1 MRNLF
6 ENKLKVYLVLGLLGL
21 VGVISGLNLSISLF
35 PNISRPTVGLWI
47 NYVNIE
53 KSDFLENYGYD
64 LERELDTLK
73 NGKIKIENVTAEFYD
88 DGLFMQIL
96 FDWGTDAEDAYR
108 EIRSITNQWQNSLP
122 QETADTLQV
131 WQWNENTGYL
141 SISFFS
147 QNKTIDELYQH
158 LDPIL
163 TPGLNAAKGFEEA
176 LLFNPKKK
184 EVRIELNPLKMAEL
198 GIYPREIQSMITQK
212 MRSYIGGSIRS
223 GDNKLQLNLV
233 GNEKSIDGLKNIRLY
248 KGDKSFLLSEI
259 AKIYFAPHSTRKRI
273 FKTDGKESLIVWAK
287 PKAGANVKEATESI
301 IKLIKDKEPEFDK
314 DVSYKVLV
322 DPSEFIRSAI
332 GNVFKSVAIASC
344 LAVLVLFLF
353 MGSLRNVSSAF
364 IEIPFSIILAFILME
379 IFDMNLNLISLGG
392 MALAAGMNVDA
403 SIVVLE
409 NIIRHF
415 HMSKEQTNNDFSYAY
430 KCEVILKALKEVWR
444 PIVVSTITTLIVF
457 TPLVFTKDL
466 TNAVLGDLA
475 KAVIFSHGFACLIAL
490 IIVPLVRTQIIN
502 RESLHSK
509 SILDRPMSKFEV
521 FYQRTLYFFI
531 NNLKARLA
539 LFIGIP
545 TLLILSLM
553 LVMPEIPKEL
563 IGKPHTDW
571 VILKVQSDTAK
582 SVKDIEVLIQ
592 KAELKVN
599 ELFGDE
605 ISYNFMQIRRENNGN
620 LMLRLRDKSQVENF
634 QDRLKEAFP
643 NTPEV
648 RFSIF
653 PWNPAELPLPHYPDI
668 EVHIKGKDL
677 NAMSSAGEQLLVG
690 IKENKIDDNMWSE
703 PNLKKSEKFL
713 VLPFDSIWQEIQK
726 SGSSVSARDIL
737 DITMLADS
745 GKRISELYENGEK
758 TDIVMK
764 FPDKYKLN
772 DASLA
777 AFPLKI
783 SEKIIPLNSLV
794 DLKKVESAPSNIRF
808 NSENL
813 IKLKSELSKE
823 KKDNKETIKANIQ
836 NFLDKEKNKFKGVS
850 IELVDENQD
859 LTKALAQ
866 LYQSILISLVLIA
879 FVLMLQFGNVLNVL
893 TVLLAI
899 PLGLIGVIIALYI
912 FDSTLS
918 LNSALGVILLN
929 GIAVNNSILLV
940 DFANREFEAGNDA
953 LNSILNA
960 SRQRLRP
967 ILITSLTSI
976 LGMLPIAFGMGE
988 GGEILQ
994 PLGIAVSC
1002 GLWVSTFLTIVIIPL
1017 VHYSVLKRN
1026 EKGRGFGFVN
1036 ETSHESINNFE
1047 SPKVT
1052 Q

>member
-1 MRNLF
+1 MKNLF
-6 ENKLKVYLVLGLLGL
+6 QNKLKVYLVLGLLGL
-21 VGVISGLNLSISLF
+21 VGIISGLNLSVSLF

-47 NYVNIE
+47 NYVNLE
-53 KSDFLENYGYD
+53 KTDFLENHGYD
-64 LERELDTLK
+64 LENELETLK
-73 NGKIKIENVTAEFYD
+73 NGKIKIENVSAEFYD
-88 DGLFMQIL
+88 DGLFMRIL

-108 EIRSITNQWQNSLP
+108 EIRSITNQWQNKLP
-122 QETADTLQV
+122 KETADTLQV

-147 QNKTIDELYQH
+147 KNKTIDELYQH

-163 TPGLNAAKGFEEA
+163 SPGLKSAKGFEEA
-176 LLFNPKKK
+176 ILFNPKKK
-184 EVRIELNPLKMAEL
+184 EVRIELDPLKMAEL
-198 GIYPREIQSMITQK
+198 GIYPKEIQNMISSK
-212 MRSYIGGSIRS
+212 MRSFIGGSIRS

-233 GNEKSIDGLKNIRLY
+233 GTEKSIEGLKNIRLY
-248 KGDKSFLLSEI
+248 KGEKSFLLSEI
-259 AKIYFAPHSTRKRI
+259 SKIFFAPHSTRKRI

-287 PKAGANVKEATESI
+287 PNAGANVKEATESI
-301 IKLIKDKEPEFDK
+301 IKLIKDKEPQFDK

-332 GNVFKSVAIASC
+332 SNVFKSVAIASC
-344 LAVLVLFLF
+344 LAVFVLFLF

-364 IEIPFSIILAFILME
+364 IEIPFSIVLAFILME

-409 NIIRHF
+409 NILRHF
-415 HMSKEQTNNDFSYAY
+415 SMRKDQTNKDFSYAY
-430 KCEVILKALKEVWR
+430 KCEVILEALKEVWR
-444 PIVVSTITTLIVF
+444 PIVVSTVTTLIVF

-475 KAVIFSHGFACLIAL
+475 KAVIFSHGFACMIAL
-490 IIVPLVRTQIIN
+490 IIVPLVRTQVIN

-509 SILDRPMSKFEV
+509 SVLDKPMTHFEN

-531 NNLKARLA
+531 NNKKARIL
-539 LFIGIP
+539 LFTGIP
-545 TLLILSLM
+545 ATLILCM
-553 LVMPEIPKEL
+553 ILVLPQVPKEL

-571 VILKVQSDTAK
+571 VILQLQNETSK

-592 KAELKVN
+592 KAELKIN
-599 ELFGDE
+599 ELFADE
-605 ISYNFMQIRRENNGN
+605 INYNFMSIRRENRGK
-620 LMLRLRDKSQVENF
+620 LMLRLKDKSQVEDF
-634 QDRLKEAFP
+634 QDRLKKAFP
-643 NTPEV
+643 NTPET
-648 RFSIF
+648 RFNVF
-653 PWNPAELPLPHYPDI
+653 PWNPAELPLPNYPDV
-668 EVHIKGKDL
+668 EVHIKGKNL
-677 NAMSSAGEQLLVG
+677 KSISNAGEQILVG
-690 IKENKIDDNMWSE
+690 IKENKLVEGMWSE
-703 PNLKKSEKFL
+703 PNLRKSEKFL
-713 VLPFDSIWQEIQK
+713 VNPFESIWRELRKNNVAITE
-726 SGSSVSARDIL
+726 RDLL
-737 DITMLADS
+737 DVTMLADS
-745 GKRISELYENGEK
+745 GKRINELYEDGEK

-777 AFPLKI
+777 AFPLKVGD
-783 SEKIIPLNSLV
+783 KIIPLSSLV
-794 DLKKVESAPSNIRF
+794 SLKKVESDPSNNRE
-808 NSENL
+808 NSENI
-813 IKLKSELSKE
+813 IKLKAQLTKDKKEQKADIKNAITKFIQKE
-823 KKDNKETIKANIQ
+823 KS
-836 NFLDKEKNKFKGVS
+836 KFNGVS
-850 IELVDENQD
+850 IEVVDENKD
-859 LTKALAQ
+859 LTKSLAQ
-866 LYQSILISLVLIA
+866 LYKSILISMVLIA

-899 PLGLIGVIIALYI
+899 PLGLIGVIISLYL

-940 DFANREFEAGNDA
+940 DFSNREFEKGLDA

-1017 VHYSVLKRN
+1017 VQYSVLKKKELSRGIVFEQYENQFQN
-1026 EKGRGFGFVN
+1026 EN
-1036 ETSHESINNFE
+1036 EAR
-1047 SPKVT
+1047 

>member
-1 MRNLF
+1 MLKSLF
-6 ENKLKVYLVLGLLGL
+6 NNKLKVYLVLALLGL
-21 VGVISGLNLSISLF
+21 VGVLSGLNLSVSLF

-47 NYVNIE
+47 NYINVE
-53 KSDFLENYGYD
+53 KRDFLENYGYD
-64 LERELDTLK
+64 LENELETLK
-73 NGKIKIENVTAEFYD
+73 NGKIKIENVSAEFYD
-88 DGLFMQIL
+88 DGLFMRIL

-108 EIRSITNQWQNSLP
+108 EIRSITNQWQNKLP
-122 QETADTLQV
+122 KETADTLQV

-147 QNKTIDELYQH
+147 KTKTIDELYQH

-184 EVRIELNPLKMAEL
+184 EVRIELDPLKMAEL
-198 GIYPREIQSMITQK
+198 GIYPKEIQNMIFTK
-212 MRSYIGGSIRS
+212 MRSFIGGSVRS

-233 GNEKSIDGLKNIRLY
+233 GTNKSIDGLKNIRLY
-248 KGDKSFLLSEI
+248 KGNKSFLLSEI
-259 AKIYFAPHSTRKRI
+259 AKIYFAPNSTRKRI

-287 PKAGANVKEATESI
+287 PKSGANVKEATESI
-301 IKLIKDKEPEFDK
+301 IKLIKEKQPQFDK
-314 DVSYKVLV
+314 DVEYKILV

-332 GNVFKSVAIASC
+332 SNVFKSVAIASC

-379 IFDMNLNLISLGG
+379 VFDMNLNLISLGG

-409 NIIRHF
+409 NILRHF
-415 HMSKEQTNNDFSYAY
+415 ALRKEQTNKDFSYAF
-430 KCEVILKALKEVWR
+430 KCEVILEALKEVWR

-490 IIVPLVRTQIIN
+490 IIVPLVRTQVIN
-502 RESLHSK
+502 RDSLHAK
-509 SILDRPMSKFEV
+509 SVLDKPMSRFEK
-521 FYQRTLYFFI
+521 FYQKSLYHFI
-531 NNLKARLA
+531 TNKKSRIA
-539 LFIGIP
+539 LFIAIP
-545 TLLILSLM
+545 SVLIMCMTIVL
-553 LVMPEIPKEL
+553 PEIPKEL

-571 VILKVQSDTAK
+571 VILQLQNQTSK
-582 SVKDIEVLIQ
+582 SVKDMEVLIQ

-599 ELFGDE
+599 EIFGEE
-605 ISYNFMQIRRENNGN
+605 ISYNFMQIRRENRGK
-620 LMLRLRDKSQVENF
+620 LMLRLKDKSQVEDF
-634 QDRLKEAFP
+634 QDRLKKAFP
-643 NTPEV
+643 NTPET

-653 PWNPAELPLPHYPDI
+653 PWNPAELPLPDYPDV
-668 EVHIKGKDL
+668 EVHIKGKNLHAISD
-677 NAMSSAGEQLLVG
+677 AGEQILVG
-690 IKENKIDDNMWSE
+690 IKENKLIKGMWSE
-703 PNLKKSEKFL
+703 PNLRKAEKFL
-713 VLPFDSIWQEIQK
+713 VNPFEAVWREIRRNN
-726 SGSSVSARDIL
+726 AAITERDLL
-737 DITMLADS
+737 DVTMLADK
-745 GKRISELYENGEK
+745 GKRINELYENGEK

-764 FPDKYKLN
+764 FPKKYKLN
-772 DASLA
+772 DTSLA
-777 AFPLKI
+777 AFPLKVGN
-783 SEKIIPLNSLV
+783 KIIPLSSLV
-794 DLKKVESAPSNIRF
+794 SLKKVESDPSNNRE
-808 NSENL
+808 NSENI
-813 IKLKSELSKE
+813 IKLKAQLSKE
-823 KKDNKETIKANIQ
+823 KKDQKESIKAAISS
-836 NFLDKEKNKFKGVS
+836 FISKEKEKFKGVN
-850 IELVDENQD
+850 IEVVDENKD
-859 LTKALAQ
+859 LTKSLAQ

-899 PLGLIGVIIALYI
+899 PLGLIGVIVSLYI

-940 DFANREFEAGNDA
+940 DFSNREFFNGSDA
-953 LNSILNA
+953 LNSVLNA

-1002 GLWVSTFLTIVIIPL
+1002 GLWVSTFLTIIIIPL
-1017 VHYSVLKRN
+1017 VQYSVLKKK
-1026 EKGRGFGFVN
+1026 ELKRGILFDQY
-1036 ETSHESINNFE
+1036 EEQIPQSAEHEAR
-1047 SPKVT
+1047 